1 MRRCATRTGASI
13 VLVAALIGSGCREPM
28 SWVKEGPPFAAAERP
43 SQGKA
48 LAYVYWPRA
57 EKGSWKRMWIDPCTD
72 LSCELLP
79 GGYTAITVGPGTQR
93 LAVES
98 RFDLGDTATSSLELG
113 SLDWQAEPGRT
124 VFIRL
129 GRERRFLIDG
139 LVPRLTDAAA
149 ALSEIQTCRRSTPL
163 QDVEIAQKL
172 HATLVSRS
180 SARSPAAR

>member
-1 MRRCATRTGASI
+1 VWIAPCA
-13 VLVAALIGSGCREPM
+13 
-28 SWVKEGPPFAAAERP
+28 
-43 SQGKA
+43 
-48 LAYVYWPRA
+48 
-57 EKGSWKRMWIDPCTD
+57 D

-79 GGYTAITVGPGTQR
+79 GGYTAITVEPGTQR
-93 LAVES
+93 LAVQS
-98 RFDLGDTATSSLELG
+98 NFDLGDTTSASLELG
-113 SLDWQAEPGRT
+113 SLDWQAEPGST

-149 ALSEIQTCRRSTPL
+149 APPEIRTCRRSIPL

-180 SARSPAAR
+180 SARSSAAP